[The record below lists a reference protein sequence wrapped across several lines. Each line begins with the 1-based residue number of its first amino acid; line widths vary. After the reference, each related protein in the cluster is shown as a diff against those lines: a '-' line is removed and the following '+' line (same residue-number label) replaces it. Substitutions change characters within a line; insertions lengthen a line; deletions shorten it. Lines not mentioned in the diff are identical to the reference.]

1 MAELGVPTPN
11 LEFATMNNTNIDR
24 ATLDAGRVRVGA
36 AYKLVSSVPASVKD
50 TGRVK
55 LGAAYKLLPRA

>member
-1 MAELGVPTPN
+1 
-11 LEFATMNNTNIDR
+11 MNNTNIDR